1 MKRLVLWGLVLS
13 IGLFVAGQ
21 SFVSTAKGA
30 VDIASTAEEL
40 RIAETV
46 KSGEEAATPKVK
58 AGKVKD
64 ANVTGAGEEAAKIG
78 SSSEGVG
85 EANMGAGSTSS
96 PQDVNTTAADVNVVR
111 EPNEE
116 NLKAGMSEDLENAF
130 AEVKRGGQREG
141 REWLKFKAEQRMGLA
156 KAIQSQVLDELNVLR
171 GIAVE
176 GNAIKTTAAID
187 ILIADRE
194 ERYKKVLER
203 MESEDEKARCQKQLQ
218 DERSRDKEPR
228 RNERPVRNRE
238 LPPRRETGTGT
249 NGGSSN

>member
-1 MKRLVLWGLVLS
+1 MKRLVLWGLVLL

-64 ANVTGAGEEAAKIG
+64 ANVTGAGEKAAKIG

-85 EANMGAGSTSS
+85 EANMG
-96 PQDVNTTAADVNVVR
+96 DVNMPGADVNVAR

-116 NLKAGMSEDLENAF
+116 NLKAGMSEDLEKAF
-130 AEVKRGGQREG
+130 AEVKRGGQKEG
-141 REWLKFKAEQRMGLA
+141 REWMRFDAEQRMGLA

-176 GNAIKTTAAID
+176 EKAIKTTAAID
-187 ILIADRE
+187 ILIADRK
-194 ERYKKVLER
+194 ERYEKVLNR
-203 MESEDEKARCQKQLQ
+203 MESEDEKARRQKQLR
-218 DERSRDKEPR
+218 DERGRDKEPR
-228 RNERPVRNRE
+228 RNERPVRSKE
-238 LPPRRETGTGT
+238 LPPKRETGTGT
-249 NGGSSN
+249 N